1 MSLFDFV
8 KGITQKFER
17 NEVYDDIDQ
26 LRKFLTGDLGA
37 KYKDVAKQFAR
48 GGFDSPYAKKV
59 TDVYVSAINDRR
71 PTENYLVYTSE
82 VLEKMA
88 GHTKVLRELA
98 ATHLNNTV
106 QKDGLSFT
114 ASYLLQVITVADFV
128 VEYAS
133 RNLYATMAN
142 LAYQNSKGDT
152 LVAPQLV
159 PAEISWLDDNCR
171 AFFTALKLF
180 DVDSATL
187 KRKLNSVPDMVPDMA
202 DFQAIAETVGV
213 YTLDPLG
220 VGFVETRQGNPL
232 LQFRLWVAN
241 RQVAKYRAMEA
252 EMQAI
257 ELRLLQLKYQTA
269 GKPDPAVDQEVR
281 YAEEHLSSLYSKKA
295 KLDEKYGLV

>member
-26 LRKFLTGDLGA
+26 LRKFLTGDLGTR
-37 KYKDVAKQFAR
+37 YKQAAKQFAR

-59 TDVYVSAINDRR
+59 SDIYASAMNDRR
-71 PTENYLVYTSE
+71 PTENYLVYTADI
-82 VLEKMA
+82 LERMA

-98 ATHLNNTV
+98 AVHLNNTV

-114 ASYLLQVITVADFV
+114 ASYLLQVLTVADFV

-133 RNLYATMAN
+133 RNLYATLAN
-142 LAYQNSKGDT
+142 LVFQNSNGDSE
-152 LVAPQLV
+152 VAPQMV
-159 PAEISWLDDNCR
+159 PAEIAWLDNNCR
-171 AFFTALKLF
+171 AFFMALKLF
-180 DVDSATL
+180 DVDSATF
-187 KRKLNSVPDMVPDMA
+187 KRKMNSVPDMVPDLA

-220 VGFVETRQGNPL
+220 VGFVESGQGHPI

-241 RQVAKYRAMEA
+241 RQVARYRAMEA

-257 ELRLLQLKYQTA
+257 ELRLLQLRYQQE
-269 GKPDPAVDQEVR
+269 GKPNPATDQEVQ
-281 YAEEHLSSLYSKKA
+281 YAEERLSSLYSKKA

>member
-26 LRKFLTGDLGA
+26 LRKFLTGEFGTQ
-37 KYKDVAKQFAR
+37 YKDVAKLFAR
-48 GGFDSPYAKKV
+48 GGFDSSYAAKV
-59 TDVYVSAINDRR
+59 SKVYAAAINERR
-71 PTENYLVYTSE
+71 PTDNYLVYTAK
-82 VLEKMA
+82 VLDRMA

-98 ATHLNNTV
+98 AVHLNSTI

-133 RNLYATMAN
+133 RNLYATLAN
-142 LAYQNSKGDT
+142 LVFQNSNGD
-152 LVAPQLV
+152 LEVAPQMV
-159 PAEISWLDDNCR
+159 PAEVSWLDNNCR
-171 AFFTALKLF
+171 AFFAALKLF
-180 DVDSATL
+180 DVDSATF

-202 DFQAIAETVGV
+202 DFQAIVETVGS

-220 VGFVETRQGNPL
+220 VGFVEIGQGNPI
-232 LQFRLWVAN
+232 LQFRLWIAN
-241 RQVAKYRAMEA
+241 RQVARYRAMEA
-252 EMQAI
+252 ELQAI
-257 ELRLLQLKYQTA
+257 ELRLLQLRYQQE
-269 GKPDPAVDQEVR
+269 GKSDPATDQEVQ
-281 YAEEHLSSLYSKKA
+281 YAEERLSSLYSKKA